1 MALNVKLNRVTNLP
15 GKHDRQA
22 TLTFRG
28 FTHKTKKM
36 NTGPIADFGTY
47 FRWPHYGQIVSD
59 EVLTIKVYNCSKVFS
74 NRLLGKLI
82 ISLQHLPNNGR
93 LVLTEALVDKN
104 YSITSIKVELDIRY
118 QPAIGAAGP
127 WDGNDFFSPLEDS
140 SAYAFRNEGFEE
152 DEEAEETARKKDKAA
167 VRIGKKLVK
176 GSDDDEDDDS
186 YDESEFEISG
196 ITFTP
201 VLSRCSVPIR
211 DFATNPKPRNFQI
224 AVTVIQAQKLVG
236 VNINPVVHVKI
247 GEDKRHTITQKST
260 NCPFYNQYFVF
271 EYLEPREILFDKLIE
286 IAVVHTKKIPIFGT
300 RLGTFKIDAG
310 TVYNQPDHRFLQ
322 KWAVITDPK
331 DTRAGIKGFVKCNM
345 SVVTRGDSMNAPPS
359 TSSSQND
366 DIEKNLLLPKRI
378 PAERPWSR
386 LSVKIYKAEGLPS
399 MNDGIMGSFS
409 KIMGDKKVFIDPYV
423 QVTFAGQQGETSV
436 ESDTNIP
443 EWNEQVSF
451 IELFPALA
459 RKIKIQ
465 ILDDAHVG
473 DVALATHFI
482 DMQQISDPSKNAG
495 FNPTFGPAW
504 INLYGSPQNYTLRD
518 VHRDLNEGLGEGIFY
533 RGRILVAVTLEV
545 FSNNNVQE
553 KKPLQALKN
562 AFSKLKM
569 KKKSKKSKEKEA
581 AAAAAAAEEAEG
593 EGEEGDEN
601 KEQPNA
607 VTVEVDDI
615 LPMPE
620 NALGVKEEFLLFGVL
635 FEVTMIDPSIG
646 NKPVKFEVSIG
657 NYGKTAEII
666 TKSSKKKEKL
676 KAVPEERQGLLDTAS
691 EDELSVDLE
700 EEVTLLT
707 DQNGKSVTPAKR
719 PESTEPD
726 NSFSYI
732 PLGEERPCVYVWSHF
747 EDHSWRLYNSNW
759 IVKIAERLER
769 GLDEVEKLTRRPKS
783 KPEVRLK
790 QVLEEF
796 VAGCRQYSLGAG
808 KKPMARPNNL
818 DQCRMKS
825 VPHNLILLAKQALR
839 ASRRLT
845 KQNVKEKMNEGRKIL
860 TKVRF
865 LAKEPQCTLPDV
877 LIWMFS
883 NNKRIAYAR
892 IPAQN
897 ILYSVVEEE
906 KGKDCGK
913 ISTVYFKIP
922 GSYSGEIFA
931 KAEIYMWL
939 GVKKYAKNS
948 TAELPEDYK
957 LFYDKNGE
965 LIVSPT
971 NNPPILLQRDDYR
984 YFQLRAHLY
993 QARGILP
1000 ADDNGLSD
1008 PFAKVVFANYCQN
1021 TQVIN
1026 ETLAPMWN
1034 EMLVYDNLLMDGNKG
1049 DLRNDPPIII
1059 INIYDQDKFGSPEFL
1074 GRAFATPIVTLLDE
1088 EEETEETG
1096 PKYSK
1101 PALQFFD
1108 IFKGNTPAGE
1118 LIAVFELIEL
1128 ENKTYMKEPALP
1140 HYVTPQEPEYMDEM
1154 YDRYII
1160 PQGIRP
1166 VLKEFRIEVLFW
1178 GLRHLKRI
1186 NLFEVE
1192 QPQVRIECAG
1202 KKVESETIL
1211 SYKEFPNFT
1220 ELVKCVDVE
1229 LPEQVYLHPPLSIFV
1244 VEKRAFGRSV
1254 LVGSAVVPHLM
1265 KFAPKEL
1272 EEEMNDEAETKPKV
1286 KKLFS
1291 RLSSMP
1297 AVINVETDD
1306 KDSKFNPLNLVKD
1319 PLKSLGKAILKD
1331 EELEEERPDPE
1342 ELDWWSKYYESIQEL
1357 SAQMKAA
1364 EEDEEGENE
1373 EGGDGVNINS
1383 LDAAEEEYF
1392 EVEVVK
1398 PKRKPISTLKVCLWE
1413 LEEAFDK
1420 FEDWLYVFPL
1430 YRGKALDDDDANDDD
1445 NFMGKYK
1452 GSFYIYPTA
1461 EATDEFKIMR
1471 GVPRNR
1477 PMKVL
1482 VRIYIVKATSLSP
1495 ADPNGKADP
1504 YIVVKVADQTMDSK
1518 ERYIPKQLNPVFGE
1532 VFEITVSFP
1541 VESELTIS
1549 IFDHDLV
1556 GSDDLIGETKLDLE
1570 NRFYSNHRANCGLAL
1585 QYDVEGYNEW
1595 RDAFKPSQILSSLCK
1610 KHDLPAPEY
1619 RREEVKVNNKL
1630 FKIPNEAFPEEA
1642 FIRNK
1647 NQEEDVM
1654 LTDYDEHK
1662 ALYVLQH
1669 WDEMPEYGT
1678 RLVPEHVEVRT
1689 LYNSESPGLSQGS
1702 LHMWIDMFPND
1713 VPAPP
1718 PVNIKPRAPVNYEL
1732 RVIIWNTDDVILDD
1746 INPFTGEPSSDI
1758 YVKGWIRGLE
1768 GEKQETDVHFNSLT
1782 GEGNFNWRFVYR
1794 FDYLPT
1800 EKEITYKKK
1809 ESFFSL
1815 EESEFREPAVLS
1827 LQVWDYDRIS
1837 ANDFLG
1843 SIELNLS
1850 DMVRGAKT
1858 SQQCTIKMAKDK
1870 ATPRF
1875 SIFRNKRMRGWW
1887 PFVKLKTEED
1897 EEREEREAKQKKK
1910 KKKKKRRRNVR
1921 IEDVQYTDSSG
1932 NIYILAG
1939 KVEAEFQLLT
1949 VEEAEKSPVGLGRKE
1964 PEPLEKPNR
1973 PKTSFNWFVNPLK
1986 TFVFFIWKK
1995 YKKYIIALLIIAI
2008 LTVFLVLILYT
2019 MPGYI
2024 SQKIING

>member
-1 MALNVKLNRVTNLP
+1 MALSVSLKRVTNLP
-15 GKHDRQA
+15 GKHERQA
-22 TLTFRG
+22 ALTFRG
-28 FTHKTKKM
+28 FTHKTKKL
-36 NTGPIADFGTY
+36 NTGSIADFGQH
-47 FRWPHYGQIVSD
+47 FRWPHYGKIVSE
-59 EVLTIKVYNCSKVFS
+59 EVLTVKVYNCSKVFT

-82 ISLQHLPNNGR
+82 ISLQHLPKSGR
-93 LVLTEALVDKN
+93 LILTEALVDKN
-104 YSITSIKVELDIRY
+104 YSITGINVELDIRY
-118 QPAIGAAGP
+118 QPAQGAVGA
-127 WDGNDFFSPLEDS
+127 WVADDFFATVEDS
-140 SAYAFRNEGFEE
+140 SALIIRNVAFQ
-152 DEEAEETARKKDKAA
+152 DEEGEDTEEVARKKDIDA

-176 GSDDDEDDDS
+176 GSEDDDDDDS
-186 YDESEFEISG
+186 YDEMEIEISG
-196 ITFTP
+196 VNFTP
-201 VLSRCSVPIR
+201 VLSRCAVPVR
-211 DFATNPKPRNFQI
+211 DLTVNPKPRNFQI

-236 VNINPVVHVKI
+236 VNIDPVVHVKV
-247 GEDKRHTITQKST
+247 GDEKKHTITQKST
-260 NCPFYNQYFVF
+260 NCPYYNQYFLYEF
-271 EYLEPREILFDKLIE
+271 LEPRELVFDKLIE
-286 IAVVHTKKIPIFGT
+286 ISVVHAKKIPFLGT

-331 DTRAGIKGFVKCNM
+331 DTRAGIKGFVKCNL
-345 SVVTRGDSMNAPPS
+345 SVVTRGDPMMAPPS
-359 TSSSQND
+359 TTSQND
-366 DIEKNLLLPKRI
+366 DVEKNLLLPKRI

-386 LSVKIYKAEGLPS
+386 ISVKIYKAEGLPS

-409 KIMGDKKVFIDPYV
+409 KMMGDKKVFIDPYV
-423 QVTFAGQQGETSV
+423 QVTFSGQQGETSV
-436 ESDTNIP
+436 ESDTNEP
-443 EWNEQVSF
+443 EWNEQISF
-451 IELFPALA
+451 IELFPPLV

-465 ILDDAHVG
+465 VLDDAHIG
-473 DVALATHFI
+473 DVALATHYI
-482 DMQQISDPSKNAG
+482 DLQQISDPSKNAG

-504 INLYGSPQNYTLRD
+504 VNLYGSPQNYTLRD
-518 VHRDLNEGLGEGIFY
+518 VHKDLNEGLGEGIFY
-533 RGRILVAVTLEV
+533 RGRILMAVTLEI
-545 FSNNNVQE
+545 FTNNNIQE

-569 KKKSKKSKEKEA
+569 KKKSKKSKEKEKES
-581 AAAAAAAEEAEG
+581 AAAESAEG
-593 EGEEGDEN
+593 GEEEEN
-601 KEQPNA
+601 NEQPNV

-615 LPMPE
+615 LPLPE
-620 NALGVKEEFLLFGVL
+620 NALGIKEEFLLFGVL
-635 FEVTMIDPSIG
+635 FEVTMIDPTIG
-646 NKPVKFEVSIG
+646 NKPVKFEISIG

-666 TKSSKKKEKL
+666 TQSSKKKGD
-676 KAVPEERQGLLDTAS
+676 AVPEERQGLLDAGS
-691 EDELSVDLE
+691 EDELEDDPINNEQSFKS
-700 EEVTLLT
+700 LT
-707 DQNGKSVTPAKR
+707 PPKK
-719 PESTEPD
+719 PERTEPD
-726 NSFSYI
+726 DSYSYI
-732 PLGEERPCVYVWSHF
+732 QMGNDRPCLHVWSYW

-759 IVKIAERLER
+759 IVKIAERLEH

-783 KPEVRLK
+783 NPEIRLK
-790 QVLEEF
+790 QVFEEF
-796 VAGCRQYSLGAG
+796 VAGCKQFSLSAG
-808 KKPMARPNNL
+808 KKTMARPNNL
-818 DQCRMKS
+818 DQCRLKS
-825 VPHNLILLAKQALR
+825 LPYNIILYAKQAIR
-839 ASRRLT
+839 ASRKLT
-845 KQNVKEKMNEGRKIL
+845 KHNVKEKINDARKIL

-865 LAKEPQCTLPDV
+865 LAKMPQCTLPDV

-883 NNKRIAYAR
+883 NNKRVAYAR

-913 ISTVYFKIP
+913 ISTIYFKIP
-922 GSYSGEIFA
+922 GTYNGEIFA

-939 GVKKYAKNS
+939 GVTKYAKNS
-948 TAELPEDYK
+948 TTDLPEDYK
-957 LFYDKNGE
+957 LLYERNGHLVE
-965 LIVSPT
+965 SPT
-971 NNPPILLQRDDYR
+971 LNPPVLIRRDDYR
-984 YFQLRAHLY
+984 YFQLRAHIY

-1008 PFAKVVFANYCQN
+1008 PFARVIFGNLCQS

-1034 EMLVYDNLLMDGNKG
+1034 EMLLYDNHLMDGNRE
-1049 DLRNDPPIII
+1049 DLRNDPPLII
-1059 INIYDQDKFGSPEFL
+1059 INIFDQDKFGPPDFL
-1074 GRAFATPIVTLLDE
+1074 GRAFATPTVTLLEDE
-1088 EEETEETG
+1088 DNEDEG
-1096 PKYSK
+1096 PKYIQ
-1101 PALQFFD
+1101 PPLQFFD
-1108 IFKGNTPAGE
+1108 IYKGNMAGGE
-1118 LIAVFELIEL
+1118 LIAAFELIEL
-1128 ENKTYMKEPALP
+1128 ENRTYMKEPAIP
-1140 HYVTPQEPEYMDEM
+1140 KYVKLTEPEFMDETM
-1154 YDRYII
+1154 ERYII
-1160 PQGIRP
+1160 PEGIRP

-1178 GLRHLKRI
+1178 GLRDLRRI

-1202 KKVESETIL
+1202 KIVESEVIL

-1220 ELVKCVDVE
+1220 ELVKCIDVE

-1254 LVGSAVVPHLM
+1254 MVGSAVVSHLM

-1272 EEEMNDEAETKPKV
+1272 EEKSEETEDKKKKVLHRMN
-1286 KKLFS
+1286 S
-1291 RLSSMP
+1291 HP
-1297 AVINVETDD
+1297 AVINVEQEE
-1306 KDSKFNPLNLVKD
+1306 KDGRFNPLNLVKD
-1319 PLKSLGKAILKD
+1319 PLKSLGKTITKD

-1342 ELDWWSKYYESIQEL
+1342 ELDWWSKYYESLRDI
-1357 SAQMKAA
+1357 
-1364 EEDEEGENE
+1364 EDHLDGADEDDEGENE
-1373 EGGDGVNINS
+1373 ESGDGMNIHS
-1383 LDAAEEEYF
+1383 IDAAGEEEIV
-1392 EVEVVK
+1392 EVEIVK
-1398 PKRKPISTLKVCLWE
+1398 PKRKPISTLKIYKGE
-1413 LEEAFDK
+1413 LENEFDK
-1420 FEDWLYVFPL
+1420 FEDWLYAFPL
-1430 YRGKALDDDDANDDD
+1430 HRGKALDDEDGDDED

-1452 GSFYIYPTA
+1452 GSFYVYPA
-1461 EATDEFKIMR
+1461 SEVTDEFQIMK

-1477 PMKVL
+1477 PVKVL
-1482 VRIYIVKATSLSP
+1482 VRIYIVKGTNLAP
-1495 ADPNGKADP
+1495 ADPNGKSDP
-1504 YIVVKVADQTMDSK
+1504 YVVVKVGEQTMDSK

-1532 VFEITVSFP
+1532 VFELTISFP

-1549 IFDHDLV
+1549 VFDHDLI

-1570 NRFYSNHRANCGLAL
+1570 NRFYSNHRPNCGLAL

-1610 KHDLPAPEY
+1610 KHSLPAPEY
-1619 RREEVKVNNKL
+1619 RREEIKVNNKI
-1630 FKIPNEAFPEEA
+1630 FKVPNEAFPEEA
-1642 FIRNK
+1642 FIRDKNK
-1647 NQEEDVM
+1647 EEDEM
-1654 LTDYDEHK
+1654 LSGYDEHK
-1662 ALYVLQH
+1662 ALHILQH
-1669 WDEMPEYGT
+1669 WDDMPEYGT

-1689 LYNSESPGLSQGS
+1689 LYNPDNPGLGQGS
-1702 LHMWIDMFPND
+1702 VHMWIDMFPND
-1713 VPAPP
+1713 VPPPP
-1718 PVNIKPRAPVNYEL
+1718 PVNIKPREPVSYEL

-1746 INPFTGEPSSDI
+1746 VNPFTGEPSSDI

-1815 EESEFREPAVLS
+1815 EESEFREPAVLA

-1843 SIELNLS
+1843 SFELKLS

-1858 SQQCTIKMAKDK
+1858 AHQCTIKMAKDK

-1887 PFVKLKTEED
+1887 PFVKLKSEED
-1897 EEREEREAKQKKK
+1897 EEREEREAEDKKK
-1910 KKKKKRRRNVR
+1910 KKKKKKKNVKL
-1921 IEDVQYTDSSG
+1921 EDVQYSDSSG
-1932 NIYILAG
+1932 NTYILAG

-2008 LTVFLVLILYT
+2008 LTIFLVLILYT

-2024 SQKIING
+2024 SEKIING